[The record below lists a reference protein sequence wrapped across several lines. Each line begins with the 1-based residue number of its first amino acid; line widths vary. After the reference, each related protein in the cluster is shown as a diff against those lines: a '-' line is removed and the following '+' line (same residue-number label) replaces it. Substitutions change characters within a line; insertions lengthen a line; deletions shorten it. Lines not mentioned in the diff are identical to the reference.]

1 MRRCLQDGPRA
12 SRGPEELKRPERE
25 LLAKERKRISSRTK
39 IDKPKSSLGPFAL
52 FSRAFFMLSPLV
64 LIGLVAAT
72 FFTPLLAIDKIVIS
86 GTERLEPKKISKA
99 LESLDGR
106 PLTTVSED
114 EVAELLSDFTLIE
127 TFAIQA
133 EPPHTLNVKIR
144 ERQPIVVLVRS
155 GKNYLYDAAGIQIE
169 QATGPVKLPY
179 LNIKGNP
186 KDNPQFSTAMEVL
199 LSLPVKTYQRVYS
212 IEVSEQLTTKLV
224 LKKSNITVIWGD
236 TKQALLKNEV
246 LMTLLKTGLK
256 ESVVVDVSSPN
267 APVVTYPNY

>member
-52 FSRAFFMLSPLV
+52 FSRAFFVLSPLV

>member
-1 MRRCLQDGPRA
+1 M
-12 SRGPEELKRPERE
+12 KRPERE
-25 LLAKERKRISSRTK
+25 LLAKERKRISNRTK
-39 IDKPKSSLGPFAL
+39 RDKPKSSLGPFAL
-52 FSRAFFMLSPLV
+52 FSRAFLVISPLV
-64 LIGLVAAT
+64 LLGLVAAT

-86 GTERLEPKKISKA
+86 GTDRLEPKKISKA

-114 EVAELLSDFTLIE
+114 EVAQLLRDFTLIE

-169 QATGPVKLPY
+169 QATGAVKLPY

>member
-1 MRRCLQDGPRA
+1 M
-12 SRGPEELKRPERE
+12 KRPERE
-25 LLAKERKRISSRTK
+25 LLAKEKKRISRRARQE
-39 IDKPKSSLGPFAL
+39 KPKSALGPFAL
-52 FSRAFFMLSPLV
+52 FARVFSVAAPLV
-64 LIGLVAAT
+64 LISLVAAT
-72 FFTPLLAIDKIVIS
+72 FFTPLLAIDKIIVS

-106 PLTTVSED
+106 PLTTISED
-114 EVAELLSDFTLIE
+114 EVAKLLSDFTLIE

-144 ERQPIVVLVRS
+144 ERQPIVALVRS
-155 GKNYLYDAAGIQIE
+155 GKNYLYDAAGVQIA
-169 QATGPVKLPY
+169 QAEAAVKIPY
-179 LNIKGNP
+179 LNLKGNP
-186 KDNPQFSTAMEVL
+186 KDSPQFKTAIEVL

-236 TKQALLKNEV
+236 TKQSLLKNEV

>member
-1 MRRCLQDGPRA
+1 M
-12 SRGPEELKRPERE
+12 
-25 LLAKERKRISSRTK
+25 I
-39 IDKPKSSLGPFAL
+39 
-52 FSRAFFMLSPLV
+52 SPLI
-64 LIGLVAAT
+64 LISLVAAT

-99 LESLDGR
+99 LESLEGR
-106 PLTTVSED
+106 PLTTISEE
-114 EVAELLSDFTLIE
+114 EVAGLLGDFALIE
-127 TFAIQA
+127 TFAVQA

-155 GKNYLYDAAGIQIE
+155 GKNYLYDAAGVQIE
-169 QATGPVKLPY
+169 QATGAVKLPY
-179 LNIKGNP
+179 LNFAGNP
-186 KDNPQFSTAMEVL
+186 KDNPRFKTAIEVL
-199 LSLPVKTYQRVYS
+199 LSLPVKTYHRVYS

-246 LMTLLKTGLK
+246 LMTLLKTGLR

-267 APVVTYPNY
+267 APVVTYPSY

>member
-1 MRRCLQDGPRA
+1 M
-12 SRGPEELKRPERE
+12 KRPERE
-25 LLAKERKRISSRTK
+25 LLAKERKRISTRTK
-39 IDKPKSSLGPFAL
+39 LDRPKSALGPFAL
-52 FSRAFFMLSPLV
+52 FSRAFLVIAPLV

-106 PLTTVSED
+106 PLTTISEG
-114 EVAELLSDFTLIE
+114 EVAELLSDFALIE

-155 GKNYLYDAAGIQIE
+155 GKNYLYDAAGVQIE
-169 QATGPVKLPY
+169 QTNGAVKLPY

-186 KDNPQFSTAMEVL
+186 KENPQFKTAIEVL
-199 LSLPVKTYQRVYS
+199 LSLPVKTYQRIYS

-246 LMTLLKTGLK
+246 LLTLLKTGLK
-256 ESVVVDVSSPN
+256 NSVVVDVSSPN

>member
-1 MRRCLQDGPRA
+1 M
-12 SRGPEELKRPERE
+12 KRPERE
-25 LLAKERKRISSRTK
+25 LLAKERKRISTRTK
-39 IDKPKSSLGPFAL
+39 LDRPKSAFPFAL
-52 FSRAFFMLSPLV
+52 FSRGFLLVAPLI

-106 PLTTVSED
+106 PLTTISEG
-114 EVAELLSDFTLIE
+114 EVAELLGDFALIE

-155 GKNYLYDAAGIQIE
+155 GKNYLYDAAGVQIE
-169 QATGPVKLPY
+169 QTNGAVKLPY

-186 KDNPQFSTAMEVL
+186 KDNPQFNTAMEVL
-199 LSLPVKTYQRVYS
+199 LSLPVKTYQRIYS

-246 LMTLLKTGLK
+246 LLTLLKTGLK
-256 ESVVVDVSSPN
+256 NSVVVDVSSPN

>member
-1 MRRCLQDGPRA
+1 M
-12 SRGPEELKRPERE
+12 KRPERE

-52 FSRAFFMLSPLV
+52 FSRAFFVLSPLV

>member
-1 MRRCLQDGPRA
+1 M
-12 SRGPEELKRPERE
+12 KRPERE

-39 IDKPKSSLGPFAL
+39 MEKPKSSLGPFAL
-52 FSRAFFMLSPLV
+52 FSRTFLVLSPLV
-64 LIGLVAAT
+64 LLGLVAAT
-72 FFTPLLAIDKIVIS
+72 FFTPLLAIEKIVIS

-114 EVAELLSDFTLIE
+114 EVAELLGDFTLIE

-155 GKNYLYDAAGIQIE
+155 GKNFLYDAAGIQIA
-169 QATGPVKLPY
+169 QATGAVKLPY

>member
-1 MRRCLQDGPRA
+1 MWRCVQNGSRA
-12 SRGPEELKRPERE
+12 TRGTRAVKRPERE
-25 LLAKERKRISSRTK
+25 LLAKEKKRISRRARQE
-39 IDKPKSSLGPFAL
+39 KPKSALGPFAL
-52 FSRAFFMLSPLV
+52 FARVFSVAAPLV
-64 LIGLVAAT
+64 LISLVAAT
-72 FFTPLLAIDKIVIS
+72 FFTPLLAIDKIIVS

-106 PLTTVSED
+106 PLTTISED
-114 EVAELLSDFTLIE
+114 EVAKLLSDFTLIE

-144 ERQPIVVLVRS
+144 ERQPIVALVRS
-155 GKNYLYDAAGIQIE
+155 GKNYLYDAAGVQIA
-169 QATGPVKLPY
+169 QAEAAVKIPY
-179 LNIKGNP
+179 LNLKGNP
-186 KDNPQFSTAMEVL
+186 KDSPQFKTAIEVL

-236 TKQALLKNEV
+236 TKQSLLKNEV

>member
-1 MRRCLQDGPRA
+1 V
-12 SRGPEELKRPERE
+12 KKPERE
-25 LLAKERKRISSRTK
+25 LLAKERKRIGRTK
-39 IDKPKSSLGPFAL
+39 RSKPKSNLGPFAL
-52 FSRAFFMLSPLV
+52 FARIFMVLAPLV
-64 LIGLVAAT
+64 LVGLVAAT
-72 FFTPLLAIDKIVIS
+72 FFTPLLAIDKITIS
-86 GTERLEPKKISKA
+86 GTQRLEPKKISKA
-99 LESLDGR
+99 LETLDGR
-106 PLTTVSED
+106 PLTTISEV
-114 EVAELLSDFTLIE
+114 EVAELLADFPLIE

-155 GKNYLYDAAGIQIE
+155 GKNYLYDAAGVQIE
-169 QATGPVKLPY
+169 QTDAAVKLPY
-179 LNIKGNP
+179 LNLKGNP
-186 KDNPQFSTAMEVL
+186 KDNPQFKTAMEVL

-212 IEVSEQLTTKLV
+212 IEVSEQLTTNLV